1 MTSLH
6 TQSGELGLIA
16 VKGLAPSFH
25 KGRVRFRP
33 LRSSRRL
40 RPLAQRVP
48 GSHVIGGLRLV
59 APNCPPTHKILSL
72 GVTNRLNRTY
82 SSVSR
87 I

>member
-59 APNCPPTHKILSL
+59 APNCPPYAQNTLARCNKSTEPN
-72 GVTNRLNRTY
+72 V
-82 SSVSR
+82 
-87 I
+87 